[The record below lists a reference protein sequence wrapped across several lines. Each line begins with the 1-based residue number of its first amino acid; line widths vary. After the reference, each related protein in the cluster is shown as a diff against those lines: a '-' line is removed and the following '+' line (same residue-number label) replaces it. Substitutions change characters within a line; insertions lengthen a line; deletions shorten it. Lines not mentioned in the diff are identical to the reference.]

1 MVGGWAVVRVSAPPG
16 GVGVGWAGRG
26 DADRR
31 VFAVAIVFVA
41 RVGASFMAVV
51 QLLPPSDPHD
61 KKALRLN
68 LDETAVCL
76 FQGGGR
82 GNIFVEKRG
91 PCMSE
96 RVP

>member
-1 MVGGWAVVRVSAPPG
+1 MCVVVVAAVAVVAVGGGGMWVVGGGWWVVGGWAVVRVSAPPG

-51 QLLPPSDPHD
+51 QLLPPSDPPRQESL
-61 KKALRLN
+61 AS
-68 LDETAVCL
+68 
-76 FQGGGR
+76 QSG
-82 GNIFVEKRG
+82 
-91 PCMSE
+91 
-96 RVP
+96 